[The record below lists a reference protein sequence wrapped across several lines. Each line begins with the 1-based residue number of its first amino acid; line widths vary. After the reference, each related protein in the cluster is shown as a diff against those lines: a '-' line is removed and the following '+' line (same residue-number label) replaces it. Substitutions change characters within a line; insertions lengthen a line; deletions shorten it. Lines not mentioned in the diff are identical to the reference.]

1 MQLIKRIFDFYIFSN
16 IHVALATFC
25 LAKITLLT
33 FEYQENEVAFFIF
46 FATIVAYNFI
56 RSYNKFLIKSWYSD
70 SMEANK
76 NTIIFIALLSFVIMT
91 FIAFNL
97 RINALIGLIP
107 FGLFTLFYVIKLKG
121 ITKTATSLRMVSG
134 IKIFLIAFCWAGITV
149 LFPLI
154 NYNEIFSMDVW
165 VVFLQRFLFVLVITI
180 PFDIRDLGHD
190 EETLKTIPQVL
201 GLQNAKR
208 LGLFLLMLFLGLTFL
223 RTSITYEQIR
233 IELIVTVISLLFLV
247 KSKNTQSKYYSA
259 FFVEG
264 IPVIWLILVLLE

>member
-1 MQLIKRIFDFYIFSN
+1 MQFVKRVYDFYIFSN

-33 FEYQENEVAFFIF
+33 FTNQENKVPLFIF

-56 RSYNKFLIKSWYSD
+56 RSYRKSKIKSWFSD
-70 SMEANK
+70 WMDAN
-76 NTIIFIALLSFVIMT
+76 NSAILFITILSFVLMIFIAFKLNIKALLS
-91 FIAFNL
+91 
-97 RINALIGLIP
+97 LIP
-107 FGLFTLFYVIKLKG
+107 FGLFTLFYVIPLKG

-134 IKIFLIAFCWAGITV
+134 VKIFLIAFCWAYITV

-154 NYNEIFSMDVW
+154 NYDVIFSIDVW

-190 EETLKTIPQVL
+190 EDTLKTIPQVL

-208 LGLFLLMLFLGLTFL
+208 LGLLLLMLFLGLTFL
-223 RTSITYEQIR
+223 RSSVTHNQIR
-233 IELIVTVISLLFLV
+233 VEFIIAVISLLFLI
-247 KSKNTQSKYYSA
+247 KSKVTQSKYYSA
-259 FFVEG
+259 FFVES
-264 IPVIWLILVLLE
+264 IPIIWLLLVF

>member
-1 MQLIKRIFDFYIFSN
+1 MQLVQRVFDFYIFSN

-33 FEYQENEVAFFIF
+33 FDHQENEVPFFIF

-56 RSYNKFLIKSWYSD
+56 RSSRKSKIKSWFSD
-70 SMEANK
+70 WMDANK
-76 NTIIFIALLSFVIMT
+76 STILFITVLSFVLMT
-91 FIAFNL
+91 IVAFNL
-97 RINALIGLIP
+97 RIKALISLIP
-107 FGLFTLFYVIKLKG
+107 FGLFTLFYVIPLKG
-121 ITKTATSLRMVSG
+121 ITKTTTSLRMVSG

-154 NYNEIFSMDVW
+154 NYDVIFSMDVW
-165 VVFLQRFLFVLVITI
+165 VVFIQRFLFVLVITI

-208 LGLFLLMLFLGLTFL
+208 LGLFLLMLFLGLTFI
-223 RTSITYEQIR
+223 RSSITHEQLR
-233 IELIVTVISLLFLV
+233 IELIVALISLIFLI
-247 KSKNTQSKYYSA
+247 KSKATQSKYYSA
-259 FFVEG
+259 FFVES
-264 IPVIWLILVLLE
+264 IPIIWLLLVV